1 MWCQMQRTARAP
13 VTPETRRSM
22 NRFRPGACRGSTALL
37 TPGFP
42 TPDFLFRAA
51 GNFGAHCS
59 PILRVLASVA
69 YVCRHRKSSSII
81 HAHSQHIFSPHFIEN
96 FQGLSKRKKERNLF
110 HSLPVFISRMPEQQN
125 ATASWLPFHPHPPPR
140 FLSEL
145 ADSKLKSIY

>member
-1 MWCQMQRTARAP
+1 MQRTARAP

-51 GNFGAHCS
+51 RNLGAHCS
-59 PILRVLASVA
+59 LILRVPASVA
-69 YVCRHRKSSSII
+69 HVCRLRKSSSII

-96 FQGLSKRKKERNLF
+96 FQGLSKRKKRKKEISFILSPFSSAECQDSRTQRRPGSRFTPTHLPATCL
-110 HSLPVFISRMPEQQN
+110 SLQIPN
-125 ATASWLPFHPHPPPR
+125 
-140 FLSEL
+140 
-145 ADSKLKSIY
+145 